1 MEENSELHVKVTMLE
16 FHHWRVHVA
25 ESSLS
30 WPNGKQ
36 KSQLGRTMMA

>member
-1 MEENSELHVKVTMLE
+1 MEVNDIMLLPAE
-16 FHHWRVHVA
+16 MVLD

-30 WPNGKQ
+30 WSNGKQ